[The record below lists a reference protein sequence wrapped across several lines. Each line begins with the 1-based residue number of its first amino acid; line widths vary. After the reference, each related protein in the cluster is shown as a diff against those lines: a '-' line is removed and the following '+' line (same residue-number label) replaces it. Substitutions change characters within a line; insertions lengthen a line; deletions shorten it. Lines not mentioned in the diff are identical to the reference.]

1 MKSTIPKFIL
11 ISFSLFLLSAC
22 ERNTKTKIK
31 KDYSYEY
38 VDLNN
43 KEIDS
48 IYNSHLKEIVFLSF
62 YPGMHRDIYMKQSRI
77 ELDKKNLIRQFYSHK
92 DGIDYIFK
100 LDNYN
105 AGSFSVNEISLIVSM
120 EKLSID
126 LISYGYIRESQY
138 NMAINLY
145 KEKYGKPKDT
155 VLKNKHIF
163 IFEDKHFD
171 KLITF
176 YYKRSPPKHDDDSN
190 LYIKYYTKK
199 TFKEYLLELDNKK
212 LRKIRSQERVKEE
225 KKQKQKEM
233 LKKI

>member
-1 MKSTIPKFIL
+1 
-11 ISFSLFLLSAC
+11 LFGC

-38 VDLNN
+38 VKLNDR
-43 KEIDS
+43 EIDS

-62 YPGMHRDIYMKQSRI
+62 YPGMHRDIYRKQSNI

-92 DGIDYIFK
+92 DGIDYVFK

-105 AGSFSVNEISLIVSM
+105 TDYLTGNAIRLIISM
-120 EKLSID
+120 EKYSVNLRSIK
-126 LISYGYIRESQY
+126 YITENQY
-138 NMAINLY
+138 NRAIDLY

-155 VLKNKHIF
+155 LLKNKHVF
-163 IFEDKHFD
+163 IFEDKQFD

-176 YYKRSPPKHDDDSN
+176 YYKRSPPYHDDDSN

-199 TFKEYLLELDNKK
+199 TFNDFLLELEGNK
-212 LRKIRSQERVKEE
+212 LRKIKSRERIKEE
-225 KKQKQKEM
+225 KKQKQKEI
-233 LKKI
+233 LEEI